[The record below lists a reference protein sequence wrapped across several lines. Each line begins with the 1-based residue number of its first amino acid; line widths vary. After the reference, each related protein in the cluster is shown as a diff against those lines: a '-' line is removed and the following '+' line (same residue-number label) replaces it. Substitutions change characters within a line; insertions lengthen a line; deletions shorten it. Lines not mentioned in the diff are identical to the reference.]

1 MPNMQ
6 ETIMNDRSIL
16 KVIAIAISLIGY
28 YSVGGFGWF
37 LLIGANVLL
46 LYQDYKFSSRN
57 N

>member
-1 MPNMQ
+1 
-6 ETIMNDRSIL
+6 MNDRSIL
-16 KVIAIAISLIGY
+16 KVMAIAFSLIGY

-57 N
+57 KFR